1 VAVGSRGVGA
11 DRDPD
16 RRPGPF
22 DRGREAPRKLEIVG
36 LSVVQA
42 Y

>member
-1 VAVGSRGVGA
+1 MAVGSRGVGA
-11 DRDPD
+11 DRDPG

-22 DRGREAPRKLEIVG
+22 DRGREALRKLEIVG
-36 LSVVQA
+36 LPVVWA